1 MNRGTGRIAAWVAGI
16 ALVAVLGLLLAFTVL
31 TPTLE
36 SGVAAYTEGD
46 YTRALATLRPIADE
60 GNPVAAFYL
69 GESYRYGRGVRK
81 DGARAATWY
90 LKAANGGSPE
100 AQFML
105 GMMYA
110 TGTGVERDYVQSYKW
125 CSLAAVRLS
134 PLDPE
139 RKQRAIRTRAEI
151 LARMSSEE
159 VDRAKALVIGW
170 DRDWQSL
177 GS

>member
-1 MNRGTGRIAAWVAGI
+1 MNRGTGRIAAWISGI
-16 ALVAVLGLLLAFTVL
+16 AFVAVIALLLAFSLL
-31 TPTLE
+31 TPSLQ
-36 SGVAAYTEGD
+36 SGVASYAQGD
-46 YTRALATLRPIADE
+46 YDEAVSILRPLAEE
-60 GNPVAAFYL
+60 GNVTAAFYM

-81 DGARAATWY
+81 DGAQAATWY

-105 GMMYA
+105 GMMFA
-110 TGTGVERDYVQSYKW
+110 TGMGVERDYVQAYKW
-125 CSLAAVRLS
+125 CSLAAIRLS

-151 LARMSSEE
+151 LVRMSSEE
-159 VDRAKALVIGW
+159 VDRAKALVISW
-170 DRDWQSL
+170 DRNWQSL